1 MLIIGIDPGISGALC
16 FFEDGQVKE
25 IIDMPV
31 MADGKKN
38 KRQINASQTYNEI
51 SKRIIYF

>member
-1 MLIIGIDPGISGALC
+1 MLIIGIDPGISGAIC
-16 FFEDGQVKE
+16 FFEDGEVKD

-38 KRQINASQTYNEI
+38 KRQINGPQTYNEN
-51 SKRIIYF
+51 Y